1 MPLGFG
7 EEASDGSFTHYNRG
21 LEVALEP
28 WLHHPPGVANMCTW
42 DVPCAHGLCRD
53 ATKLLRIAETICCWD
68 GGYDEILDELLDDDE
83 AEAEAA
89 AAEEEAEE
97 AEEEG
102 EADPTFWLCCD
113 AEDAMF
119 GKVLMATGK
128 LFTPTFR
135 LRWADLSF
143 TDFLGL
149 LLRAPA
155 LVRQARQGERRDYDT
170 AGTHPRDRC
179 SGRSPWDLIWQSKYG
194 ALRRLVALVR
204 EREIR
209 R

>member
-1 MPLGFG
+1 
-7 EEASDGSFTHYNRG
+7 
-21 LEVALEP
+21 
-28 WLHHPPGVANMCTW
+28 
-42 DVPCAHGLCRD
+42 
-53 ATKLLRIAETICCWD
+53 
-68 GGYDEILDELLDDDE
+68 
-83 AEAEAA
+83 
-89 AAEEEAEE
+89 
-97 AEEEG
+97 
-102 EADPTFWLCCD
+102 
-113 AEDAMF
+113 
-119 GKVLMATGK
+119 MATGK
-128 LFTPTFR
+128 LSMHAELSTFR

-179 SGRSPWDLIWQSKYG
+179 SGRSPWDLVWQSKYG

-204 EREIR
+204 EHEIR